1 MMEPAAP
8 KLDASLERRRDPRI
22 PSPRSSHLLYLCDNM
37 VTMHEPQFQK
47 NLPSRNT
54 HHLIQ
59 PCFSFVEFLFS

>member
-22 PSPRSSHLLYLCDNM
+22 SSHLLYLCDNM